1 MSNVVILILVGAAMF
16 AILGGVTLLNHYY
29 NLNNI
34 KSKTVG
40 DGQHGTARWAT
51 KKEIKQTYK
60 HIPFTPKR
68 WRDQAKSGITPTVAH
83 AVKRKK
89 KKGKAVEEQ
98 ALPQGI
104 IVGCEGNTTALVD
117 TGDVHVLMIGAAG
130 VGKTAFWLYPCI
142 EYACASGMSFLSV
155 DTKGDVMRNYGNI
168 AKEYGYHVSVVD
180 LRNPTRSNGNN
191 LLHLVNK
198 YMDLY
203 QANPDQLVYKAKC
216 EKYAKIISKTII
228 LAGMDASSF
237 GQNAY
242 FYDAAEGLL
251 TATILLVAEFCE
263 PSKRHIVSV
272 FKIIQE
278 LLAPSPGKKGKNQFQ
293 QLMELLPND
302 HKAKWFAGAALNTAE
317 QSMASVMSTALS
329 RLNGFLDSE
338 LEQILCFDT
347 ELDAERFCNEKSAL
361 FVVMPE
367 ENPNTF
373 FMVSLIIQQLYREI
387 LAVADENGG
396 KLNNRCVFYC
406 DEFGTIPKIESAEMM
421 FSAARSRRLQIVPI
435 IQSFSQLDKNYGKEG
450 AEIIVDNTQIT
461 LFGGFAPNS
470 SSAETLSKALG
481 SRTVMS
487 GSISRGKDNPSQS
500 LQMVERAL
508 MTPDELKA
516 MPKGEFI
523 VMKTGVHPMKVHLK
537 LFFKWG
543 IEFDEE
549 HPYVVPENGNRRVQY
564 AEKKEIQQG
573 IMEKYHPESI
583 FDAPPVSEKA
593 NNGGKPHG
601 DEQQNIFD
609 EVKPLNEKER
619 RKKRGGASE
628 TTEQTMTPP
637 KEQVSTDGSP

>member
-16 AILGGVTLLNHYY
+16 AVLGGVTLLNHFY

-51 KKEIKQTYK
+51 KKEIRQTYK

-68 WRDQAKSGITPTVAH
+68 WREQAKKGMVPTVAH
-83 AVKRKK
+83 AVKRRK

-98 ALPQGI
+98 TLPQGI
-104 IVGCEGNTTALVD
+104 VVGCEGNTTALVD

-168 AKEYGYHVSVVD
+168 AKQYGYHVSVVD

-203 QANPDQLVYKAKC
+203 LENPDQLVYKAKC

-263 PSKRHIVSV
+263 PAKRHIVSV

-278 LLAPSPGKKGKNQFQ
+278 LLAPSGKKGKNQFQ

-347 ELDAERFCNEKSAL
+347 ELDAERFCNEKSAF

-373 FMVSLIIQQLYREI
+373 FMVSL
-387 LAVADENGG
+387 
-396 KLNNRCVFYC
+396 
-406 DEFGTIPKIESAEMM
+406 
-421 FSAARSRRLQIVPI
+421 I

-508 MTPDELKA
+508 MTPDELKS
-516 MPKGEFI
+516 MPKG
-523 VMKTGVHPMKVHLK
+523 
-537 LFFKWG
+537 
-543 IEFDEE
+543 
-549 HPYVVPENGNRRVQY
+549 
-564 AEKKEIQQG
+564 
-573 IMEKYHPESI
+573 
-583 FDAPPVSEKA
+583 
-593 NNGGKPHG
+593 
-601 DEQQNIFD
+601 
-609 EVKPLNEKER
+609 
-619 RKKRGGASE
+619 
-628 TTEQTMTPP
+628 
-637 KEQVSTDGSP
+637 